1 MLSYYY
7 TPMLK
12 KLESYFEFARLGT
25 NWRIEI
31 LAGVTT
37 FLTMAYIVLVNPA
50 ILAAAGMPLAA
61 VTAATCLSAG
71 FASILMGIV
80 ARYPIA
86 LAPGMGLNAY
96 FAYAVCIK
104 LHVPWQTA
112 LGAVFL
118 SGVLFLALT
127 AVGIRQMILRAIPH
141 ELYAAVASGIGLF
154 IALIGFRNAGLVVAD
169 SNTLVSLGNIRNP
182 TAALALLG
190 LLLMVALEVQKSPR
204 RHPHRRPLHHR
215 PRLGAGPD
223 PLDARRRRP
232 LHRWLDTAFQL
243 DIRGALN
250 KGLLEIVFVFFFVDL
265 FDNLGTLVAVT
276 KRAGLIEA
284 DHSIPR
290 LNRILFTDATATV
303 FGSLTG
309 TSTVTSYVESTAG
322 VAAGGRSG
330 VTAIVTGLLFLAAI
344 GAAPF
349 VGIVPPAAT
358 APALI
363 LVGSMMLSTISEI
376 RWREPL
382 IAVPAFLTLVLIPF
396 TFSIA
401 NGLGFGIISWAALHL
416 AAGKIRKQDWLLYLL
431 AALFLVRFIYLGR
444 KLGLLSSACNQKGA
458 TMRWYHYIAYFF
470 GGAFLANSLPHL
482 GNGISGRAFQSP
494 FASPPGEGLSSST
507 VNVLWGLL

>member
-1 MLSYYY
+1 
-7 TPMLK
+7 MLK
-12 KLESYFEFARLGT
+12 QLEAYFEFKRLGT
-25 NWRIEI
+25 NWRTEI

-50 ILAAAGMPLAA
+50 ILSASGMPLAA
-61 VTAATCLSAG
+61 VTAATCLSAAFG
-71 FASILMGIV
+71 SILMGIV

-96 FAYAVCIK
+96 FTYTVCLKMHI
-104 LHVPWQTA
+104 PWQTA

-118 SGVLFLALT
+118 SGVIFLAIT
-127 AVGIRQMILRAIPH
+127 AAGIRQMILRAIPH

-154 IALIGFRNAGLVVAD
+154 IAFIGFRNAGLVVGDPA
-169 SNTLVSLGNIRNP
+169 TLVGLGNIRNP

-190 LLLMVALEVQKSPR
+190 LILMVALEVKKVRGSI
-204 RHPHRRPLHHR
+204 LIGVLAITGIAWA
-215 PRLGAGPD
+215 LGLVHWTPAPGGFHA
-223 PLDARRRRP
+223 LAA
-232 LHRWLDTAFQL
+232 TAFQL

-276 KRAGLIEA
+276 KRAGLISH

-290 LNRILFTDATATV
+290 LNKILLADATATV

-322 VAAGGRSG
+322 VLAGGRSG
-330 VTAIVTGLLFLAAI
+330 ITAIVTGILFLCAI

-363 LVGSMMLSTISEI
+363 LVGSLMLATITEI
-376 RWREPL
+376 RWSDPL
-382 IAVPAFLTLVLIPF
+382 VAVPAFLTLVLIPL
-396 TFSIA
+396 TYSIA
-401 NGLGFGIISWAALHL
+401 NGLGFGIIAWAVLHL
-416 AAGKIRKQDWLLYLL
+416 ATGKFRRQDWLLYVL
-431 AALFLVRFIYLGR
+431 AALFLARFIYV
-444 KLGLLSSACNQKGA
+444 GA
-458 TMRWYHYIAYFF
+458 
-470 GGAFLANSLPHL
+470 S
-482 GNGISGRAFQSP
+482 
-494 FASPPGEGLSSST
+494 
-507 VNVLWGLL
+507 